1 MTTEEKYD
9 LYEKLL
15 AEWNEKMNLVA
26 KSTLADI
33 RRRHI
38 DDSAQL
44 AKYIPRGKTAIDLGS
59 GAGFPGVVLA
69 ILGYDVVAIDS
80 IGKKCL
86 FLETLKEQL
95 LLPNLE
101 IINDRVENAVKNVI
115 KSAKNGENF
124 VFTARALAPLIRIL
138 DWTQKTGQEYV
149 LMKGRNAAAE
159 IAAARGKYSFRAEST
174 PSETG
179 DGYVIKLTI
188 K

>member
-1 MTTEEKYD
+1 MTVEEKYD

-15 AEWNEKMNLVA
+15 AEWSGKMNLVA

-38 DDSAQL
+38 EDSAQL
-44 AKYIPRGKTAIDLGS
+44 AKYIPRGKTVVDLGS

-69 ILGYDVVAIDS
+69 ILGYDVVAIES
-80 IGKKCL
+80 IGKKCR
-86 FLETLKEQL
+86 FLEILKEKL
-95 LLPNLE
+95 SLPNLA
-101 IINDRVENAVKNVI
+101 IVNDRAENAVKNVI
-115 KSAKNGENF
+115 KSAKNGKKF

-138 DWTQKTGQEYV
+138 DWTSKTGQDYV
-149 LMKGRNAAAE
+149 LLKGRSADAE
-159 IAAARGKYSFRAEST
+159 IAAACGKYRFEEESY

-179 DGYVIKLTI
+179 DGRVIKLTI